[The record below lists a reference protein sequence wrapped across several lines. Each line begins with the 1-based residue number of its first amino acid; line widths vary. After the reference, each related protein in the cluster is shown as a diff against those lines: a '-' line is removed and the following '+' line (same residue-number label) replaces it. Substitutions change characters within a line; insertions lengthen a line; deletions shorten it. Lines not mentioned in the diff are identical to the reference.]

1 MGGECSSLQRGLEGR
16 LLQQREAG
24 VGVCGTL
31 LALSGH
37 HLCELAEK
45 GLGSL
50 LGGQLGWQS
59 GTKWGPKFQPNLE
72 VTDPIS
78 PH

>member
-24 VGVCGTL
+24 LGVCGTL

-37 HLCELAEK
+37 HLCELAERV
-45 GLGSL
+45 LDHSLVVSWAGS
-50 LGGQLGWQS
+50 WEQS
-59 GTKWGPKFQPNLE
+59 GDQNFSLIWK
-72 VTDPIS
+72 
-78 PH
+78 